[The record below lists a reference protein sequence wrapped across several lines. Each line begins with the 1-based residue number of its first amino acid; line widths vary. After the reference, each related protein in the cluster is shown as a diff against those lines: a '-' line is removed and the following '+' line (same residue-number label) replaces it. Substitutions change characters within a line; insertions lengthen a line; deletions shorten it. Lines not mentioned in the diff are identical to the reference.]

1 MSSNVSNESLAKVV
15 ETSVA
20 VLKTVGDPTVVN
32 EAAKI
37 EAAVKQ
43 MTELN
48 APIVQQYADNLKAF
62 DQGLVSKY
70 GTKVARVIEFACV
83 LAVAAKMYFLG

>member
-1 MSSNVSNESLAKVV
+1 MANKVSNETLTKGV
-15 ETSVA
+15 EASIA

-43 MTELN
+43 MAELN
-48 APIVQQYADNLKAF
+48 APIVQQYADNLKAL
-62 DQGLVSKY
+62 DQGLVTKY
-70 GTKVARVIEFACV
+70 GLKAARVMEFVCV
-83 LAVAAKMYFLG
+83 IAVAAKMYFLG